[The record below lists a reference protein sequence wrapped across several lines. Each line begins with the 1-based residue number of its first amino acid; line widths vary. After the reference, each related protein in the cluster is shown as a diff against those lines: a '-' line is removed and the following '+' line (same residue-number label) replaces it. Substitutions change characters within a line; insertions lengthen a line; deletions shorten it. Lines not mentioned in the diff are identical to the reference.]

1 MSDIESRVVTV
12 GNRYFYKIEFPT
24 LTPKEM
30 KFLKKVKEAAI
41 KEARVDLQGL
51 TKEQMKQRMLFAVLE
66 IMDRLNGDLEL
77 SPEKRQ
83 KLAELIV
90 NDMVG
95 YGLLEPILED
105 DEIEEIM
112 VIGPK
117 RPVYVFHRKYGMLET
132 NVVFQ
137 DPREIV
143 NIVQRIA
150 SSIGRR
156 IDASSPLL
164 DARLPDGSRV
174 NATLSPP
181 ALDGPTVTIRK
192 FKKDPLTIVD
202 LLKFNTLNS
211 EVAAFLWLMVE
222 GMGVWPKNI
231 LVAGGTG
238 SGKTTTLNALAIFIR
253 ERERVITIEDTAELQ
268 LPIKHLIRFEVRP
281 PSIEGKGEIDM
292 DTLLKNTLRMRPDR
306 IIIGEVRGS
315 EAKTLFTAMNTGHNG
330 TLATLHANSA
340 RECITRLT
348 NEPMGVPMIMIPA
361 LDLIVMQAR
370 YAHEKKGLIR
380 RVTEVTEV
388 GGITDST
395 VALSKIYEWD
405 PGSDVI
411 RSTGTP
417 STLKQEL
424 AKQVGIS
431 IEEVNEEFEKRRL
444 VLDYLLENNIREIY
458 EVRRWVESYYTNPE
472 ATLKKIEESLKA
484 STRS

>member
-1 MSDIESRVVTV
+1 MSDTRSRVVSL
-12 GNRYFYKIEFPT
+12 GNSYFYRIELPT
-24 LTPKEM
+24 LTPREM
-30 KFLKKVKEAAI
+30 KFLKRVKEAAI
-41 KEARVDLQGL
+41 KEAKVELQGL
-51 TKEQMKQRMLFAVLE
+51 TKEQRKQRMLFAVLE
-66 IMDRLNGDLEL
+66 IMDRLKGDVEL

-83 KLAELIV
+83 MFAEMIV

-95 YGLLEPILED
+95 YGLLEPLLQD

-117 RPVYVFHRKYGMLET
+117 RPVYVVHRKYGILET

-137 DPREIV
+137 DPKEIV

-202 LLKFNTLNS
+202 LMKYNTLNS
-211 EVAAFLWLMVE
+211 EVVAFLWLMVD
-222 GMGVWPKNI
+222 GLGVWPKNI

-238 SGKTTTLNALAIFIR
+238 CGKTTTLNALTVFIR
-253 ERERVITIEDTAELQ
+253 SRERVITIEDTAELQ
-268 LPIKHLIRFEVRP
+268 LSVKHLVRFEVRP

-306 IIIGEVRGS
+306 LIIGEVRGP

-348 NEPMGVPMIMIPA
+348 NEPMNVPMIMIPA

-370 YAHEKKGLIR
+370 YTHEKKGLIR

-388 GGITDST
+388 GGITDGT
-395 VALSKIYEWD
+395 VALSRIYEWE
-405 PGSDVI
+405 PSSDTI

-417 STLKQEL
+417 SRLKQDL
-424 AKQVGIS
+424 AKQVGIP
-431 IEEVNEEFEKRRL
+431 IEEVNEELEKRKL
-444 VLDYLLENNIREIY
+444 VLDYLLENNIREFY
-458 EVRRWVESYYTNPE
+458 DVRRWVESYYTNSD
-472 ATLKKIEESLKA
+472 ATLKKIEASLNA
-484 STRS
+484 SSRS